1 MNEITNY
8 YSNDTVISG
17 TYEDDFISNYGSRV
31 KINTYNGNDY
41 VFNDGTYATIDSG
54 NGDDFISNAFEYD
67 TYGDDAYRTLINAGD
82 GNDSIDNSSSYV
94 TINGGEG
101 EDLIGNHESANNV
114 VINGD
119 SGVDVI
125 VNSGDKTKIYTGNDE
140 NLVTNG
146 GNYVTITGGKD
157 SDVITS
163 GGKNVIINADN
174 GDNMISVEGA
184 NTFVTTGSGQDTI
197 YFSSGGQYSTINSGA
212 GNDVIANAANYIAIN
227 AGAGNDSILSRENYI
242 LYQYAS
248 GYGTDTISGYNETD
262 TIKIIDNTEYVNFA
276 INNGSD
282 DVMIGIGSTNIV
294 LTDAIDKKLNIID
307 SYGDV
312 IYSGYVNDNQSSGG
326 NDTQSDSDGL
336 IYNSSKTAVTVTS
349 NYDST
354 YLFDDDYSS
363 TVATI
368 NASPLTSGIK
378 IFGSENVNYIIGGKG
393 NDTLNGSD
401 YGNNTL
407 TGGKGS
413 DVFSYWHSNDVITD
427 YTPNDL
433 GNNLIMTTIAGGT
446 VTPTTPADTTS
457 GGGGSD
463 TQGGSSS
470 TKLPTGLTYNSAKT
484 VLTVGKK
491 FADGEIYLSE
501 YASSIKTVNASKYN
515 KNSYIY
521 GNDNGN
527 TIKGGK
533 KSDDITGGN
542 GNDVINGNNG
552 NDILYGGFGDDKI
565 NGGKGNDTL
574 AGSYDNDTLTGG
586 AGKDLFIYNGD
597 GNDLITDYKSGQ
609 DKIQIRSSIDSVTI
623 SGKNVIF
630 NIDEGTLTVK
640 NGKNKKIT
648 FIDYDGEVISNK
660 KYSKSSSFEE
670 RNFIDTDYWFANDD
684 NFVNSDIDSLIDT
697 TTYNET
703 QTIDITTLTTDYTK
717 LHQNS
722 NNIYSNNKK

>member
-1 MNEITNY
+1 
-8 YSNDTVISG
+8 
-17 TYEDDFISNYGSRV
+17 
-31 KINTYNGNDY
+31 
-41 VFNDGTYATIDSG
+41 
-54 NGDDFISNAFEYD
+54 
-67 TYGDDAYRTLINAGD
+67 
-82 GNDSIDNSSSYV
+82 
-94 TINGGEG
+94 
-101 EDLIGNHESANNV
+101 
-114 VINGD
+114 
-119 SGVDVI
+119 
-125 VNSGDKTKIYTGNDE
+125 
-140 NLVTNG
+140 
-146 GNYVTITGGKD
+146 
-157 SDVITS
+157 
-163 GGKNVIINADN
+163 
-174 GDNMISVEGA
+174 
-184 NTFVTTGSGQDTI
+184 
-197 YFSSGGQYSTINSGA
+197 
-212 GNDVIANAANYIAIN
+212 
-227 AGAGNDSILSRENYI
+227 
-242 LYQYAS
+242 
-248 GYGTDTISGYNETD
+248 
-262 TIKIIDNTEYVNFA
+262 
-276 INNGSD
+276 
-282 DVMIGIGSTNIV
+282 
-294 LTDAIDKKLNIID
+294 
-307 SYGDV
+307 
-312 IYSGYVNDNQSSGG
+312 
-326 NDTQSDSDGL
+326 
-336 IYNSSKTAVTVTS
+336 
-349 NYDST
+349 
-354 YLFDDDYSS
+354 
-363 TVATI
+363 
-368 NASPLTSGIK
+368 
-378 IFGSENVNYIIGGKG
+378 IIGGKG
-393 NDTLNGSD
+393 NDTLNDGIS
-401 YGNNTL
+401 GNNTL

-413 DVFSYWHSNDVITD
+413 DVFSYWYSNDVITD
-427 YTPNDL
+427 YTPNEDTIQINTNITKSVINGSDVIL
-433 GNNLIMTTIAGGT
+433 SFNNNDNKTLTIKNGVGKQLTFIDYNTNLSTTTIVGGN
-446 VTPTTPADTTS
+446 
-457 GGGGSD
+457 D

-684 NFVNSDIDSLIDT
+684 KFVNSDIDSLIDT
-697 TTYNET
+697 TTSNEM

-722 NNIYSNNKK
+722 NNIYSNSKK